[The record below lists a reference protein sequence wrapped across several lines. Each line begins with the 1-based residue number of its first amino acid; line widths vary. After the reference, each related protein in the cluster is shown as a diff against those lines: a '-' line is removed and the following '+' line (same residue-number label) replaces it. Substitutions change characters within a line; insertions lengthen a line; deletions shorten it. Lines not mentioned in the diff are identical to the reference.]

1 MTVVPLARRSGGD
14 SHPEGPE
21 KSRYLAA
28 LDIGSSKVCCMIA
41 EVVPDR
47 RPAPGDL
54 AHPRL
59 KVRGVGH
66 QASRGVKAG
75 VIVNLDEAERA
86 IRVAVDQAERMA
98 KVAVSQVYV
107 NVSGG
112 RPRCTGYSAS
122 LETGGAAVDEHHLNE
137 VTARAYAK
145 CDPEARAI
153 LHATPVR
160 YSLDDA
166 RGVLRPLGMFGETLA
181 VDLNVLT
188 VDRGA
193 LRNLA
198 LAVERCHLGVA
209 GLVIAPYAAARAA
222 LVEDELDLGATVIDM
237 GGATTSFATFEDGAL
252 AHADMVPVGGQHIT
266 NDLAKGLS
274 THLVHAERLKT
285 LSGSALAAASDER
298 EVVAVPLLGELGLDT
313 VQKIPRSMLTGI
325 IRPRLEETFELVRDR
340 LRKVE
345 GAERGG
351 RIVLTGGGSQLNG
364 ARELAAQIFERTV
377 RVATPRGLSG
387 LPEIISTPPF
397 TVVAGLLR
405 YAMNPDRQ
413 LERLARASRGA
424 EAGYFTR
431 VGQWIRESF

>member
-14 SHPEGPE
+14 MRPETPE
-21 KSRYLAA
+21 KSRFLAA

-41 EVVPDR
+41 EVALDR
-47 RPAPGDL
+47 RPPPGEI
-54 AHPRL
+54 AHARL

-98 KVAVSQVYV
+98 KTAVSQVYV

-112 RPRCTGYSAS
+112 RPRCTGYRAS
-122 LETGGAAVDEHHLNE
+122 LDTGGAAVDEHHLNE
-137 VTARAYAK
+137 VTARAYAM
-145 CDPEARAI
+145 CDPESRAI

-160 YSLDDA
+160 YALDEA
-166 RGVLRPLGMFGETLA
+166 RGIGRPLGMYGDTLG

-188 VDRGA
+188 VERGA

-209 GLVIAPYAAARAA
+209 GMVIAPYAAARSA
-222 LVEDELDLGATVIDM
+222 LVEDELDLGATVVDM
-237 GGATTSFATFEDGAL
+237 GGATTSFAVFEDGAL

-266 NDLAKGLS
+266 SDLAKGLS
-274 THLVHAERLKT
+274 TNLVHAERLKT

-313 VQKIPRSMLTGI
+313 VQKIPRSILTGI

-340 LRKVE
+340 LRAVE
-345 GAERGG
+345 GAGRGG
-351 RIVLTGGGSQLNG
+351 RIVLTGGASQLNG
-364 ARELAAQIFERTV
+364 ARELAAQIFDRTV

-397 TVVAGLLR
+397 AVVAGLLR
-405 YAMNPDRQ
+405 YAINPDRQ
-413 LERLARASRGA
+413 LERLARAQRGA
-424 EAGYFTR
+424 DPGYLTR